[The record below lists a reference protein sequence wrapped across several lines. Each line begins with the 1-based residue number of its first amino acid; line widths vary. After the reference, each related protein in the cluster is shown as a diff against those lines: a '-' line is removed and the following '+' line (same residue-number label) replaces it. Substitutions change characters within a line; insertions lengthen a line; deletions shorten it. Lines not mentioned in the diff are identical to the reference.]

1 MKKKHVRKV
10 SKTLQYPKDQS
21 ETQSKSSLK
30 LLQNQQLSK
39 CLNQFKVSPNR
50 FTKDKFE
57 AMSKNDPTSANTASK
72 IQLKKQVNSVHNYSK
87 PNLKWSK
94 AKPKWIWNWCQTP
107 SNQSA
112 KNHFKPRSKEPNHLK
127 SVYTTQK
134 LVKAQSKYQ
143 SSSIYQLK

>member
-1 MKKKHVRKV
+1 MKLEKKSIETNVRRTELSILKKKHIRKV

-57 AMSKNDPTSANTASK
+57 AMSKNDPISANTASK

-87 PNLKWSK
+87 PNLK
-94 AKPKWIWNWCQTP
+94 
-107 SNQSA
+107 
-112 KNHFKPRSKEPNHLK
+112 
-127 SVYTTQK
+127 
-134 LVKAQSKYQ
+134 
-143 SSSIYQLK
+143 